1 MPRGM
6 RFILNP
12 GSVGQPRDRDP
23 RASYAI
29 LDTGLGA
36 SAGASAGA
44 SVGASVGASLGA
56 SIGASIGAGAG
67 DGSQDTFTFH
77 RVEYDIA
84 RTQKKLSDL
93 RQAGADLDPWLA
105 ERLQLGQ

>member
-1 MPRGM
+1 M

-29 LDTGLGA
+29 LETGDSGEP
-36 SAGASAGA
+36 
-44 SVGASVGASLGA
+44 
-56 SIGASIGAGAG
+56 
-67 DGSQDTFTFH
+67 DRFTFH

-84 RTQKKLSDL
+84 RTQRKLHDL
-93 RQAGADLDPWLA
+93 RAAGADLDPWLA
-105 ERLQLGQ
+105 ERLELGQ